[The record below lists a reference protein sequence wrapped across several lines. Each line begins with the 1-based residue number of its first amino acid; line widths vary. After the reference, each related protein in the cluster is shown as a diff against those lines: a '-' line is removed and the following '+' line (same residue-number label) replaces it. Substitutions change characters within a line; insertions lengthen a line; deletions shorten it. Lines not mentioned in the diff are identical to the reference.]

1 MRGTLRIGCRCFG
14 RDGRVGRHD
23 RDDRGAAT
31 AFVVAVTGALLL
43 TAGLVIDGGQA
54 LNGRARVADDA
65 EQAARAAADRIDV
78 TALRSTG
85 EVRLRPDAGGAAAAL
100 LASRGYGGGQYA
112 VSVGGAS
119 ATVTVTD
126 TVPTAFLLLVGYR
139 EFTVRASATAEAT
152 TP

>member
-1 MRGTLRIGCRCFG
+1 MRRLLGSRRG
-14 RDGRVGRHD
+14 RG
-23 RDDRGAAT
+23 DRGSAT
-31 AFVVAVTGALLL
+31 AFVVAVTGVLLL

-65 EQAARAAADRIDV
+65 EQAARAAADQIDV
-78 TALRSTG
+78 AALRGTG
-85 EVRLRPDAGGAAAAL
+85 EVRLRPDAGGAAGSL
-100 LASRGYGGGQYA
+100 LAARGYGGGQYA
-112 VSVGGAS
+112 VSVGATT

-139 EFTVRASATAEAT
+139 EFTVTASATAEAT